1 MWVTRTNG
9 GEHGQPELRGNV
21 ASFFFY
27 LSHMISSSKVLV
39 DPCAAIG
46 ARENS
51 VRGYEEDMQMAASH

>member
-1 MWVTRTNG
+1 
-9 GEHGQPELRGNV
+9 
-21 ASFFFY
+21 
-27 LSHMISSSKVLV
+27 MISSSKVLV